1 MSLADQYEVLEL
13 IGRGSFGQIRKVRR
27 KNDGHI
33 LVRKEIAYHRMSDKE
48 RQQLTAE
55 CGILSQV
62 KHPNIVEYYTRD
74 HVKSDSTLHLYMEY
88 CGNGDLSMT
97 IRECRSAG
105 KLLPESMIWTYFA
118 QIVLAL
124 YRCHNGVN
132 PPPVGQVWETSSR
145 PPLPAD
151 KKAVKILHRDLKPEN
166 IFLGQEG
173 DVKLGDFGLS
183 KMLAP
188 EQHLAN
194 TYVGTP
200 YYMSPEIV
208 SDLSYTHKS
217 DIWSLG
223 CIIYELCQLSPPFNA
238 KTQWSLIDKIKSGQ
252 YQPIPKQYSQE
263 LRTVIDMCL
272 RVDPR
277 KRPDTAEL
285 LEMDVFKLMRKEREL
300 VLFHRQLQGLERQ
313 LKARD
318 EAVMRK
324 EQQLL
329 LQAEE
334 MRKDYDT
341 RSIQLH
347 HEIDASLRAKWEVLA
362 QKEIR
367 RQVDMELESRIQAEV
382 AARLHM
388 ELEYKIQELDLVPRS
403 HRDLTPPNSSLC
415 SSGTSSGF
423 SVSDSPPRPHFNH
436 IVMIPDSPADITMA
450 SPSVMGTPGYRHH
463 LTSEEPPKFAQML
476 PPDSDPRQSSGS
488 QLMGPPSTPCR
499 GQAFP
504 APMLTDLA
512 NYESLD
518 DTQQT
523 GVKRTAFAFP
533 NGSPIRIAPARRQG
547 FQRAGTTGVL
557 FGQHD
562 KKAGF
567 GLGGRGNSVDDV
579 AMARNAGNGSM
590 AKGKSIVEISK
601 AKKSAE
607 PAPKWDPEKPDAPSP
622 YKKEH
627 TRGR

>member
-1 MSLADQYEVLEL
+1 M
-13 IGRGSFGQIRKVRR
+13 
-27 KNDGHI
+27 
-33 LVRKEIAYHRMSDKE
+33 
-48 RQQLTAE
+48 
-55 CGILSQV
+55 
-62 KHPNIVEYYTRD
+62 
-74 HVKSDSTLHLYMEY
+74 
-88 CGNGDLSMT
+88 
-97 IRECRSAG
+97 
-105 KLLPESMIWTYFA
+105 
-118 QIVLAL
+118 
-124 YRCHNGVN
+124 
-132 PPPVGQVWETSSR
+132 SSR
-145 PPLPAD
+145 VRNTYSFLF
-151 KKAVKILHRDLKPEN
+151 AV
-166 IFLGQEG
+166 FLGQEG

-238 KTQWSLIDKIKSGQ
+238 KTHWSLIDKIKSGQ

-300 VLFHRQLQGLERQ
+300 VLFHRQLQSLEGQ
-313 LKARD
+313 LKVRD

-334 MRKDYDT
+334 MRKNYDT

-347 HEIDASLRAKWEVLA
+347 NEIDASLRAKWEVLA

-382 AARLHM
+382 AARLHI
-388 ELEYKIQELDLVPRS
+388 ELEYKIQEFDLVPRS
-403 HRDLTPPNSSLC
+403 LRDLTPPINASLG
-415 SSGTSSGF
+415 SSGASSGF
-423 SVSDSPPRPHFNH
+423 SVSDSSPRPHFIH
-436 IVMIPDSPADITMA
+436 PVMIPDSPADITMA
-450 SPSVMGTPGYRHH
+450 SPSVMGTPGYHRHH
-463 LTSEEPPKFAQML
+463 ITSEEPPKFPQML
-476 PPDSDPRQSSGS
+476 PPDSDHRQSGRL
-488 QLMGPPSTPCR
+488 QLMGAPPITPCR

-504 APMLTDLA
+504 APMLTDTT
-512 NYESLD
+512 NDEPLD
-518 DTQQT
+518 VSHPTL
-523 GVKRTAFAFP
+523 KRTASAFL
-533 NGSPIRIAPARRQG
+533 NGSPTRVAPPRRQG
-547 FQRAGTTGVL
+547 IQRAGTTGLL

-567 GLGGRGNSVDDV
+567 GLGGRGNSLDDV
-579 AMARNAGNGSM
+579 AMARDARERSM
-590 AKGKSIVEISK
+590 AKGVSILEITN
-601 AKKSAE
+601 AKKRLG
-607 PAPKWDPEKPDAPSP
+607 PAPKWDPEDVNAPSP
-622 YKKEH
+622 YKKN
-627 TRGR
+627 RALRW